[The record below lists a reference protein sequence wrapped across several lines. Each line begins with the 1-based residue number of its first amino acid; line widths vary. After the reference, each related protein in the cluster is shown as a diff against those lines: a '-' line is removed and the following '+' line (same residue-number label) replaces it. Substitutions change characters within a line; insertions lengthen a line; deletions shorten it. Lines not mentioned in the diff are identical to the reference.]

1 MTLGGDMRPF
11 VLASS
16 EADGVIPG
24 YEQWATLLNFF
35 KMLHYNFLLVVLT
48 IISWEKLL
56 QNLRQPNKQLYK
68 VFHNKHINTQ

>member
-1 MTLGGDMRPF
+1 MTLGGDMRTF

-24 YEQWATLLNFF
+24 YEQWATLQNFL
-35 KMLHYNFLLVVLT
+35 KMLHYNFSLVVLM

-56 QNLRQPNKQLYK
+56 QKLRQPNRQLYK
-68 VFHNKHINTQ
+68 DFHNKHINTQ